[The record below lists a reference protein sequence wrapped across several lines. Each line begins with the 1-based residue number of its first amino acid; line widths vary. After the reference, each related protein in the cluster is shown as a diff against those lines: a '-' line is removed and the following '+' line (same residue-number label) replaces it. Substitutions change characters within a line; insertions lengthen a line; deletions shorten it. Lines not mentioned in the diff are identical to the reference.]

1 MPNENQPASGESAP
15 QLKEARYS
23 LTEMLREVEH
33 ERRNSVL
40 GMELVDQSEI
50 RTIFK
55 SRAKRKSAKRV

>member
-1 MPNENQPASGESAP
+1 MSSATKPTSGEPVS

-23 LTEMLREVEH
+23 LKEMLHEVEH

-50 RTIFK
+50 GTIFK
-55 SRAKRKSAKRV
+55 TRAKRKPAKT